1 MIYFKDELK
10 LKAIEESMGWS
21 KIFAVVA
28 IASIFFSIYLLRGN
42 SLLKLSDP
50 NLIKLAWTFFF
61 ISLFLG
67 AVFMGLSCI
76 LLTSNEVNH
85 FEEKRWIFPVFIW
98 SQALA
103 LLIGIH
109 CMISFTTQNSA
120 CLLR

>member
-1 MIYFKDELK
+1 MMPFQKELK
-10 LKAIEESMGWS
+10 LKAIEESLEWS

-42 SLLKLSDP
+42 SLSKLSDSR
-50 NLIKLAWTFFF
+50 LMELGWTFFCT
-61 ISLFLG
+61 SLFLG

-76 LLTSNEVNH
+76 LLTSNDANH
-85 FEEKRWIFPVFIW
+85 FEEKRWIFPAFIW
-98 SQALA
+98 AQVLA

-109 CMISFTTQNSA
+109 YMISFTTQNSA